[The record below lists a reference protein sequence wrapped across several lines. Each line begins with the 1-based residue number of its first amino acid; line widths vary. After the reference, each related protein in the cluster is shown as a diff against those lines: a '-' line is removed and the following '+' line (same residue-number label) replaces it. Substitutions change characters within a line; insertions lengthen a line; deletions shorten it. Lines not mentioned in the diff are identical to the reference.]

1 MVRAVVNTWPCWWII
16 SNHLRYPVP
25 HPQRPSH
32 LFPVEDSTFGMSA
45 KPWKVMQPHH
55 RDQRMP
61 GCIKSKIPVTVKN
74 KANQPLSRVSFGGIF
89 SSNIAGFLLKWVFIA
104 KSLAKKKRNHYSQKL
119 PFVQPSLEAPTT
131 FIYNPSWILQLR
143 HTTFHETPETGEES
157 GEWFPERIGVH
168 KSSCDIPMWSMPFFF
183 IAQDFQTPPGIKTG
197 FETLLSFCG
206 VP

>member
-1 MVRAVVNTWPCWWII
+1 MGHALNPELIALDDLVAGRLASII
-16 SNHLRYPVP
+16 FHLVSQMRCGPGCCKYLAKLVDHLKQPEVP
-25 HPQRPSH
+25 GTPSPQMSH
-32 LFPVEDSTFGMSA
+32 LFPVEDSTFGMSSR
-45 KPWKVMQPHH
+45 KPWKVMQLHH

-131 FIYNPSWILQLR
+131 FI
-143 HTTFHETPETGEES
+143 
-157 GEWFPERIGVH
+157 
-168 KSSCDIPMWSMPFFF
+168 
-183 IAQDFQTPPGIKTG
+183 
-197 FETLLSFCG
+197 
-206 VP
+206 